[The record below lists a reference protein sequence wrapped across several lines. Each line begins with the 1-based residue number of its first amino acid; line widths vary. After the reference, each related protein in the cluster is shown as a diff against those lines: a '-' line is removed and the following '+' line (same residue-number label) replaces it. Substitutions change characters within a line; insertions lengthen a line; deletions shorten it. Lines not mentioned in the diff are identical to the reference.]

1 MISGTISPAGD
12 PCSPAPP
19 QDTSSHLCAGS
30 SLVLLGTM
38 VGDDDLGEEVEYLEA
53 IPSRRCPKARMD
65 AS

>member
-19 QDTSSHLCAGS
+19 QDTSSHLCAEFG
-30 SLVLLGTM
+30 LVLLGTM

-53 IPSRRCPKARMD
+53 IPSRRCQEARMD